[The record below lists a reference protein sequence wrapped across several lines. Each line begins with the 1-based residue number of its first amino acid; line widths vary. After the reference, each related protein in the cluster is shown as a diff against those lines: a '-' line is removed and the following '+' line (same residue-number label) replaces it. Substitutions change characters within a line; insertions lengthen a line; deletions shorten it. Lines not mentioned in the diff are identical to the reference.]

1 MCTKMFTVALLV
13 IPKQLETN
21 LWPTINYYI
30 DITRHG
36 HEKNCHDIHLVGGN
50 VSHKVVCSQL

>member
-1 MCTKMFTVALLV
+1 MSTKMFTVALLI

-30 DITRHG
+30 DITRNGHG
-36 HEKNCHDIHLVGGN
+36 KNCHDIRLAEG
-50 VSHKVVCSQL
+50 L